1 MPATLT
7 KDNANRITKVDNGNV
22 VVIPNGVFTQ
32 GDMLILFNNSDSF
45 ITLESKVER
54 TYKSGTSWTRK
65 IVEWPPRTIVNVIF
79 VENDLVV
86 ISVGI
91 T

>member
-1 MPATLT
+1 MFETLL
-7 KDNANRITKVDNGNV
+7 G
-22 VVIPNGVFTQ
+22 GVF
-32 GDMLILFNNSDSF
+32 
-45 ITLESKVER
+45 
-54 TYKSGTSWTRK
+54 GTSWTRK